1 MQKSKATDPKKKLI
15 SQFIYYSVIYYFF
28 RNRYPYIKHPYRVL
42 QEWWN
47 LAKWQ
52 MHLSRK
58 WKGLRCTIS
67 KLLGIILGCEI

>member
-1 MQKSKATDPKKKLI
+1 MVFKIVILHTEIKGHRPQRKLI

-52 MHLSRK
+52 MHFVQKSGK
-58 WKGLRCTIS
+58 D
-67 KLLGIILGCEI
+67 